1 MKRILPFLLL
11 FSALAFAQSVLPN
24 INYNGYLNVTCS
36 NVNTAC
42 VNGVFV
48 TSFGTSSTA
57 GPLGTGSTLDIPVAN
72 YSAATVTVSGTYAG
86 STINFEFSDPTSGTN
101 YFQEVCARTDINLLE
116 VSEVLPTNQVRAWNC
131 PVWAATRFRVRQSA
145 YTSGIVNVWITLTQA
160 AIDPSLVVAAS
171 ITNIA
176 GASDPCQDVSAIKQS
191 AAIAISSATT
201 VQLIALSGTTTIYV
215 CGFTAAAGAGT
226 NPSIQ
231 FEYGTGAN
239 CAGSPTVLTG
249 AMATGVTVATG
260 VPGPIFTSAGAGTVF
275 KSAAGNEICAV
286 TAGTTPNFQGFI
298 SYVQQ

>member
-231 FEYGTGAN
+231 FEYGTGTN